1 MDAERVTE
9 REQNWYPLGKVG
21 WFTQHI
27 REGIEVTAE
36 QLRLLQPAL
45 ARLGRLDDATVAR
58 VIRVHQDQ
66 ADDLVL
72 FQNQADRWNA
82 TPGLTPS
89 QRAGVLEY
97 EAAISE
103 LCRVNAEVLS
113 VAERLK
119 PLTIEALLAKPDLEL
134 DIEALLP
141 SYKWP

>member
-9 REQNWYPLGKVG
+9 REQNWYPIGKVG

-36 QLRLLQPAL
+36 QLRLVQPAL
-45 ARLGRLDDATVAR
+45 ARPGCLDDATVAR
-58 VIRVHQDQ
+58 VIRVHRD
-66 ADDLVL
+66 
-72 FQNQADRWNA
+72 QADRWNA